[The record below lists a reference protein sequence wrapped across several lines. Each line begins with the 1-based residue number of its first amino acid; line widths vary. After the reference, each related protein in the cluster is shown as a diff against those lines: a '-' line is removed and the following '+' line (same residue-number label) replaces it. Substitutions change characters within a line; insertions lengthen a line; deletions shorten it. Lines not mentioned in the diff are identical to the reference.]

1 MVSYIGY
8 LASFGLKTNMDF
20 QFIFSLIVLL
30 FSVVIHEVSHGYAA
44 LCLGDR
50 TAEYEGRLTLNP
62 IKHIDMV
69 GTILFPA
76 ISLLLPGS
84 FLFGWA
90 KPVPYNP
97 YNLRNQR
104 WGEAMVAAAGPL
116 SNIVLAIIFG
126 LFIRF
131 YLIPAGMLDHSISI
145 ISQVIVAVNITLA
158 IFNLI
163 PIPPLDGSKIISS
176 VLPQSFMRVRRAMED
191 FGFFG
196 VIIFLLFIWQFFAPL
211 IPWLF
216 GLLTGISF

>member
-1 MVSYIGY
+1 
-8 LASFGLKTNMDF
+8 MDF

-30 FSVVIHEVSHGYAA
+30 FSVVIHEISHGYAA
-44 LCLGDR
+44 LFLGDR
-50 TAEYEGRLTLNP
+50 TAEYAGRLTLNP
-62 IKHIDMV
+62 IKHIDLV
-69 GTILFPA
+69 GTIILPV

-104 WGEAMVAAAGPL
+104 WGEAIVAGAGPA
-116 SNIVLAIIFG
+116 SNIMLALIFG
-126 LFIRF
+126 FFIRF
-131 YLIPAGMLDHSISI
+131 YLIPNDLLVSGAGVIC
-145 ISQVIVAVNITLA
+145 QVIVAVNIVLA

-176 VLPQSFMRVRRAMED
+176 VLPRGFMRVRQSMER

-196 VIIFLLFIWQFFAPL
+196 VIIFLLFIWQFFTPL

-216 GLLTGISF
+216 KVITGISF